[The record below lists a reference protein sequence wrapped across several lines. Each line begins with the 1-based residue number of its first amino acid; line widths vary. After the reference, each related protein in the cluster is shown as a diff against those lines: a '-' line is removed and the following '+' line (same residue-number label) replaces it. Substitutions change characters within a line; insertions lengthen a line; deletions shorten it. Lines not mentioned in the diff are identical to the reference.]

1 MKKPKNYHL
10 IFYIPLLLLCLAFTS
25 QAQYAVGD
33 TVSDFTLNNLNSTP
47 VSLYNYTGDVILL
60 NFFATW

>member
-1 MKKPKNYHL
+1 MP
-10 IFYIPLLLLCLAFTS
+10 CLVFSA

-33 TVSDFTLNNLNSTP
+33 TVSDFTLNNLNSTS
-47 VSLYNYTGDVILL
+47 VSLYNYTGEVILL

>member
-1 MKKPKNYHL
+1 M
-10 IFYIPLLLLCLAFTS
+10 LCLVFSA

-33 TVSDFTLNNLNSTP
+33 TVSDFTLNNLNSTS
-47 VSLYNYTGDVILL
+47 VSLYNYTGEVILL